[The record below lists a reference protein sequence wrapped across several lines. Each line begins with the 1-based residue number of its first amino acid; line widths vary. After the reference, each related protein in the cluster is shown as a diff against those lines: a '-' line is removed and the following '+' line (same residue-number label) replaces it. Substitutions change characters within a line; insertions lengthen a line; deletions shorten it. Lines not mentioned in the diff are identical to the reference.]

1 MSLKKSNDLKS
12 LAESYA
18 GFGTWSYNVSTQI
31 LDCSVGILAIIG
43 WKDDVVQPSLNNIT
57 KLISDEVFI
66 ELSLLFKNTI
76 AEKQEFEREINF
88 LSIDGKSKVSIL
100 KTALKL
106 DNHGFVIELFGFLHD
121 ITEKK
126 RKEINL
132 LEEKKKFEILIN
144 NGSDAAIIVNR
155 DCIPTYIS
163 KSVTKITG
171 YPEEQIKEN
180 KLISFVH
187 PEDINK
193 LLHSLLISEKKPDE
207 IIFANFVRVK
217 NVYNDWRIFE
227 IQFTNF
233 LNNPTIEGTII
244 HFRDVTSREKAIE
257 ALQLMGSAVT
267 NTSEAV
273 IIAEAEPL
281 DMSSPKVIF
290 VNDAFC
296 NMTGYTKEEIIGRSP
311 KMLQGPNSDKIAIQN
326 LSKAIKSWKKHETT
340 LLNYK
345 KNGEEYWIN
354 FNVSPIKND
363 KGIYTH
369 WVAIEKDITE
379 SKKAEIEKLLLI
391 EISNLFLNSRNINFL
406 LKETLQ
412 IILNSVHFCI
422 GEIWL
427 LSADK
432 NNIYIAASNYLDET
446 LKGFHAETTFFT
458 STKKEVG
465 LPGIAWKN
473 KKIQVWNNLTGNPNF
488 IRKEAAKKYQLEILV
503 TIPLMNGENVIGV
516 MCLGLTKDKS
526 KHEIPEKLFIQLST
540 HLSAEI
546 IRKQLELQ
554 LFNIFN
560 SPLDIILI
568 AGLDGVIKKVNPA
581 VTEILNF
588 EPSEIENLPFNHF
601 IHPEDQQRSFQEAE
615 KMLKGIV
622 IPYFENRMI
631 TKRGNVKWIAWT
643 FTPSKEDNLV
653 YGMGKD
659 ITEKKE
665 LETRLTKSNELSKI
679 GSWELNLIDNSIYLS
694 DRTKE
699 IIEVA
704 LDFNPKVENGVIK
717 FQEGNQRK
725 IINQRIENCIN
736 EGTPWDEEILIET
749 FKGNWKWVRSI
760 GEGEFL
766 NNKCIKVYGSIQDIN
781 DKKRAE
787 QEIIASNERFNLVSK
802 ATNDLIWEWD
812 LISGET
818 FRLGSPFFNNL
829 GYMGDSITQNKINW
843 IDLIHPDDIERV
855 EMKRIHI
862 FENSQETYWED
873 QYRFK
878 KADGSFAFVYD
889 RGFIVRLS
897 SGKAIK
903 LIGSTQNISR
913 LKKTEIELAE
923 LNNQLINKTKE
934 ISASEKRYSE
944 LFHLSPLP
952 MWVYDINSLQFLE
965 VNKAAIKHYGYTEE
979 EFLNMTIK
987 DIRPREDIPYL
998 ESQLKETRKHSTDYF
1013 IGTYRHLKKNGI
1025 VITVEI
1031 QSNYISYS
1039 GKSARIILVNDIT
1052 ERLEYINTIEN
1063 KNQELQQIAWLQSH
1077 VIRAPVA
1084 KIKGIIQ
1091 ILEQLE
1097 ITADEKL
1104 ILQHDLKLSAEEL
1117 DRVIH
1122 DIAQKTHA
1130 ARLK

>member
-1 MSLKKSNDLKS
+1 MSLIKSNDIKS

-18 GFGTWSYNVSTQI
+18 GFGTWSYHLNTQT
-31 LDCSVGILAIIG
+31 LDCSAGIYFILD
-43 WKDDVVQPSLNNIT
+43 WKDNTNQPSVPTLT
-57 KLISDEVFI
+57 QLISAEDFI
-66 ELSLLFKNTI
+66 DLSLLFKNAI
-76 AEKQEFEREINF
+76 VDKQGFEKELNF
-88 LSIDGKSKVSIL
+88 RTLKGDTKVAIL
-100 KTALKL
+100 KAAFNL
-106 DNHGFVIELFGFLHD
+106 DEQGNIIELFGFLHD

-126 RKEINL
+126 RKEKSFQ
-132 LEEKKKFEILIN
+132 LEKEKFEILIN
-144 NGSDAAIIVNR
+144 NGSDAAIIVNKE
-155 DCIPTYIS
+155 CLPTYIS
-163 KSVTKITG
+163 SSVTKITG
-171 YPEEQIKEN
+171 YSEEQIKQN

-187 PEDINK
+187 PEDVNK
-193 LLHSLLISEKKPDE
+193 LLHSFLISEKNPRE
-207 IIFANFVRVK
+207 IIFANYIRVK
-217 NVYNDWRIFE
+217 NIYNNWLILE

-233 LNNPTIEGTII
+233 LTNPTIEGTII
-244 HFRDVTSREKAIE
+244 HFRDVTSREKALE
-257 ALQLMGSAVT
+257 SLQLMASAVT

-273 IIAEAEPL
+273 IIAEAEPY
-281 DMSSPKVIF
+281 DMSGPKVIF

-296 NMTGYTKEEIIGRSP
+296 NMTGYSREEIIGKSP
-311 KMLQGPNSDKIAIQN
+311 KMLQGPNSDKAAIEN

-363 KGIYTH
+363 KGVYTH

-379 SKKAEIEKLLLI
+379 AKKAEIERLLLL
-391 EISNLFLNSRNINFL
+391 EISNLFLNNQNIQFL
-406 LKETLQ
+406 LKETIKL
-412 IILNSVHFCI
+412 ILESVHFSI

-432 NNIYIAASNYLDET
+432 TNIYIAASGYKDDT
-446 LKGFHAETTFFT
+446 LKGFYNETSFFN

-473 KKIQVWNNLTGNPNF
+473 KKLQIWNDISNHPDF
-488 IRKEAAKKYQLEILV
+488 IRKEAAKKYHLERLV

-516 MCLGLTKDKS
+516 LCLGLTKDKS
-526 KHEIPEKLFIQLST
+526 KQAIPENTFHQLGV
-540 HLSAEI
+540 HLAAEI

-581 VTEILNF
+581 VTEILDF

-601 IHPEDQQRSFQEAE
+601 IHPEDQHRSFKEAE
-615 KMLKGIV
+615 KMLKGVV
-622 IPYFENRMI
+622 IPYFENRLI
-631 TKRGNVKWIAWT
+631 TKKGNVKWIAWT

-679 GSWELNLIDNSIYLS
+679 GSWELNLIDNRIYLS

-699 IIEVA
+699 IIEVP
-704 LDFNPKVENGVIK
+704 LDFNPIVENGVVK
-717 FQEGNQRK
+717 FKEGNQRK
-725 IINQRIENCIN
+725 IIQQRIEKCIN
-736 EGTPWDEEILIET
+736 EGTAWDEEILIET
-749 FKGNWKWVRSI
+749 VKGNWKWVRSI

-781 DKKRAE
+781 DRKRVE

-812 LISGET
+812 VVSGET
-818 FRLGSPFFNNL
+818 FRIGSPFFNNL
-829 GYMGDSITQNKINW
+829 GYSADLLNQNV
-843 IDLIHPDDIERV
+843 IDWQKLIHPDDFERV
-855 EMKRIHI
+855 EMKRKHI
-862 FENSQETYWED
+862 FENTQETYWED
-873 QYRFK
+873 QYRLK
-878 KADGSFAFVYD
+878 KADGNFAFVYD

-897 SGKAIK
+897 NGKAIK

-913 LKKTEIELAE
+913 LKQTEIELSE
-923 LNNQLINKTKE
+923 LNNQLIKKSAE

-965 VNKAAIKHYGYTEE
+965 VNKAAINHYGYTEE
-979 EFLNMTIK
+979 EFLRMTIK
-987 DIRPREDIPYL
+987 DIRPKEDIPYL
-998 ESQLKETRKHSTDYF
+998 ESQLKETRKTSTEYF
-1013 IGTYRHLKKNGI
+1013 SGTYRHLKKNGQIII
-1025 VITVEI
+1025 VEV

-1039 GKSARIILVNDIT
+1039 GKNARVILITDIT
-1052 ERLEYINTIEN
+1052 ERLEYISTIEN

-1084 KIKGIIQ
+1084 KIMGIIH
-1091 ILEQLE
+1091 ILDRVDL
-1097 ITADEKL
+1097 TAEDKQ

-1117 DRVIH
+1117 DKVIH
-1122 DIAQKTHA
+1122 DIAQKTHN